1 MYMTLQVVENYWF
14 NMFLDDLPIFG
25 MVGAVTSEQLQSEQ
39 TKGGQSADNNNNKAV
54 MPDAAADNNSNKQQQ
69 QQQKAAVA
77 NKNSEQLDTPVM
89 WSHRRFDIA
98 HNGDRIVGVSLSSD
112 NPQPLIVGKD
122 IELSYE
128 VCSTA

>member
-1 MYMTLQVVENYWF
+1 MYGMQVVENYWF

-25 MVGAVTSEQLQSEQ
+25 MVGAVTPEQLQSEQ
-39 TKGGQSADNNNNKAV
+39 SKGQADNNKAV
-54 MPDAAADNNSNKQQQ
+54 MPDAAAAVDNNNSNKQQQ

-98 HNGDRIVGVSLSSD
+98 YNGDRIVGVSLSSD

-128 VCSTA
+128 VCT